1 MDFSDLLESA
11 KSAAEKLGKSWDI
24 RLNVI
29 LRYCWDSPQKGA
41 FPQIGR
47 LVIDDTEGLSAYR
60 KIGKDKQ
67 KVDVTDYLMQYLIR
81 YFNARESQLALK
93 EVQTI
98 ADPAVDVILEA
109 FTQLEDLPAVSENHR
124 ISMAAENLL
133 GELLERYIANRLEP
147 HGWVWCAGNVVR
159 SVDFLSQDLSI
170 ALQIKNRDNSENS
183 SSSAIRDGTNIQKW
197 FRIYSR
203 TGRTNWE
210 NFPLEWEN
218 FPLKSGLSEDDF
230 HRYIKDYAKGL
241 K

>member
-11 KSAAEKLGKSWDI
+11 KSATDKLGKPWDE
-24 RLNVI
+24 RLKVI
-29 LRYCWDSPQKGA
+29 LSYCWQSSEQKA
-41 FPQIGR
+41 FPKIGR
-47 LVIDDTEGLSAYR
+47 LSVQKDTSAYMQR
-60 KIGKDKQ
+60 YVGRYYKTREERISLRVIG
-67 KVDVTDYLMQYLIR
+67 
-81 YFNARESQLALK
+81 
-93 EVQTI
+93 TI

-109 FTQLEDLPAVSENHR
+109 FTELKDLPTVSENHR

-133 GELLERYIANRLEP
+133 GELLERYIAVRLEP
-147 HGWVWCAGNVVR
+147 CGWVWCAGNVVR
-159 SVDFLSQDLSI
+159 SVDFLRQDLSI

-210 NFPLEWEN
+210 NFPFE
-218 FPLKSGLSEDDF
+218 SGLSEDDF
-230 HRYIKDYAKGL
+230 HEYVKDYAKAL

>member
-11 KSAAEKLGKSWDI
+11 KSAADKFGKPWDP
-24 RLNVI
+24 RLEVI
-29 LRYCWDSPQKGA
+29 LRYCWENREQKA
-41 FPQIGR
+41 FPKIGR
-47 LVIDDTEGLSAYR
+47 LSLQADTSAY
-60 KIGKDKQ
+60 
-67 KVDVTDYLMQYLIR
+67 MQRYIR
-81 YFNARESQLALK
+81 RYYVAREQKLNLR
-93 EVQTI
+93 VVGTI
-98 ADPAVDVILEA
+98 ADPAVNVILEA
-109 FTQLEDLPAVSENHR
+109 FTELKDFPTVSENHR

-133 GELLERYIANRLEP
+133 GELLERYIAIRLEP
-147 HGWVWCAGNVVR
+147 RGWVWCAGNVVR
-159 SVDFLSQDLSI
+159 SVDFLRQDLSI

-210 NFPLEWEN
+210 NFPFE
-218 FPLKSGLSEDDF
+218 SGLSEDDF